1 MPPAYQECLERLRGD
16 AVPVDLVERRLRPVV
31 RHVLLVVRVHV
42 QRHVVAAVIA
52 TPVIVLQNCFIGL
65 ATTTIFHD
73 HNMRNCHKQLQYGLY
88 LWRARLA
95 AGVAGGV
102 GAAGVVV
109 RGAGVVVGGAVEQG
123 LTLLVAVLKLMFK
136 D

>member
-1 MPPAYQECLERLRGD
+1 
-16 AVPVDLVERRLRPVV
+16 
-31 RHVLLVVRVHV
+31 
-42 QRHVVAAVIA
+42 
-52 TPVIVLQNCFIGL
+52 
-65 ATTTIFHD
+65 
-73 HNMRNCHKQLQYGLY
+73 MRNCHKQLQYGLY

-123 LTLLVAVLKLMFK
+123 LTLLVAVLKLEFQ
-136 D
+136 DEI

>member
-1 MPPAYQECLERLRGD
+1 MS
-16 AVPVDLVERRLRPVV
+16 
-31 RHVLLVVRVHV
+31 
-42 QRHVVAAVIA
+42 
-52 TPVIVLQNCFIGL
+52 
-65 ATTTIFHD
+65 
-73 HNMRNCHKQLQYGLY
+73 HKQLQYGLY

-123 LTLLVAVLKLMFK
+123 LTLLVPVL
-136 D
+136 